1 MRYLKNISVI
11 LLLLLLTAGCNDDFL
26 NLAPKDELSEATM
39 FSTYDN
45 CKVFAWG
52 FYENLN
58 PYPWYKHTGKYYK
71 TIAWD
76 ADADLIENG
85 YATNGQSYLWNRET
99 IPATDMDWTNRY
111 ATIRRVNLM
120 IDNLV
125 NADMTDEEKAHWRG
139 VGLFF
144 RSYEYMKLLAKFGGV
159 PWVEHALTDSDTDI
173 LYGPRDHRDLVAGN
187 ILRDLLEAVE
197 KVKEEGDGENTITAN
212 VVRALLS
219 RFGLFEG
226 TWRKYHNLGDYTK
239 YLEASVAASEQL
251 IADYPTLMPVYDQIF
266 NSEDLQ
272 GQPGI
277 ILYRHY
283 IDDDIG
289 YHMMSTNTRSTNDKF
304 DVTRKGVD
312 MFLCKDGQ
320 TIWNSPLFQ
329 GDKDAY
335 AEFRGRDTRLLIMTP
350 PPYKVKSSGTGKWE
364 STGNPADEEWIAE
377 MARVSG
383 AKLGDLESP
392 YKQLPDRNWSDRITT
407 EVPNFEGLLPT
418 QTATGYRFWKYFSNV
433 SYRTSSRDYNDGP
446 IFRMGEV
453 LVNHAEAMFELGL
466 FDQSVADVTINKL
479 RERGEVAGMVVANI
493 GADFDP
499 SRDSSVDPVLW
510 EIRRERAI
518 ELMGE
523 GFRREDLRR
532 WKKMDYAAQPKLG
545 RWIKQDDYK
554 KVIPIQNNAAEG
566 YVQLVSGTPPAF
578 PEHYYLFPLPSEELV
593 LNEALDQNPKWE
605 EE

>member
-1 MRYLKNISVI
+1 MRNTIYISVLY
-11 LLLLLLTAGCNDDFL
+11 LLLLFSVGCNDDFL

-45 CKVFAWG
+45 CKVFSWG

-58 PYPWYKHTGKYYK
+58 PYPTGGNNSSYYNP
-71 TIAWD
+71 ISWEAE
-76 ADADLIENG
+76 ADLIENG
-85 YATNGQSYLWNRET
+85 YATNGESYLWERIN
-99 IPATDMDWTNRY
+99 IPATDKDWTERY
-111 ATIRRVNLM
+111 ATIRRANLLL
-120 IDNLV
+120 DNVV
-125 NADMTDEEKAHWRG
+125 NASMTDEEKAHWRG

-173 LYGPRDHRDLVAGN
+173 LFGPRDTRDVVANN
-187 ILRDLLEAVE
+187 ILRDLTEAVAN
-197 KVKEEGDGENTITAN
+197 VKEEGDGENTVNAN

-226 TWRKYHNLGDYTK
+226 TWRKYHNLGDHTK
-239 YLEASVAASEQL
+239 FLEASVAASEKL
-251 IADYPTLMPVYDQIF
+251 ISDYPNLIPVYDQIF

-272 GQPGI
+272 GKPGI

-283 IDDDIG
+283 IEDDAG
-289 YHMMSTNTRSTNDKF
+289 YHILSTNTRSTNHKY

-320 TIWNSPLFQ
+320 TIWNKDPEIR
-329 GDKDAY
+329 KDAY
-335 AEFRGRDTRLLIMTP
+335 AEFRDRDTRLLIMSP
-350 PPYKVKSSGTGKWE
+350 PPYRVKSSGTGVWE
-364 STGNPADEEWIAE
+364 PTEDPADAEWIDE

-383 AKLGDLESP
+383 ANGNDMETH
-392 YKQLPDRNWSDRITT
+392 YKILPDRNWSDRITT

-433 SYRTSSRDYNDGP
+433 SYRTSSRDFNDGP
-446 IFRMGEV
+446 IFRMGEI
-453 LVNHAEAMFELGL
+453 LVNHAEAKYELGE
-466 FDQSVADVTINKL
+466 FDQTVADETINKL
-479 RERGEVAGMVVANI
+479 RVRGEVAAMNVAAI
-493 GADFDP
+493 TSDFDP
-499 SRDSSVDPVLW
+499 TRDPSVNEVLW

-532 WKKMDYAAQPKLG
+532 WKKMDYATQPKLG
-545 RWIKQDDYK
+545 RWIKQSDYK
-554 KVIPIQNNAAEG
+554 KVIPIQGGAAEG
-566 YVQLVSGTPPAF
+566 YVQLVSGTPPVF
-578 PEHYYLFPLPSEELV
+578 PDYYYLFPLPSEELV
-593 LNEALDQNPKWE
+593 LNDALDQNPDWE
-605 EE
+605 